1 MMEGTDDRDESPSVQ
16 QKSANR
22 ECIFVCSGFL
32 LALLAARIQE

>member
-1 MMEGTDDRDESPSVQ
+1 MEGMIEMNRHPYS
-16 QKSANR
+16 KSANR